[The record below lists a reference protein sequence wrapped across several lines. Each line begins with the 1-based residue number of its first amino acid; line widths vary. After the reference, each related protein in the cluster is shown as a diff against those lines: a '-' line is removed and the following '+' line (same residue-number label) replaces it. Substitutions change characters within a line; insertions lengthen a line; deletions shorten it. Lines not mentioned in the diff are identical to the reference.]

1 MLTATYTLVALSV
14 EQSNVRLGLA
24 SLQKYVQANLMHQN
38 SITLGQME
46 YACDA
51 LNHLYQACRWR
62 KVEMFLIPAIR
73 QATQRADALLD
84 ELATLNGAALDIIHA
99 LRARVGAV
107 ATQNEDQV
115 AQICASIDSFCSTL
129 LQRLEKEEQELF
141 AIARGAICGEAWF
154 SIANQFLLHD
164 AREVETRR
172 AKPSKPSMLAL
183 AACTPAALRAP
194 EDGAASGADEPVLKV
209 AARK

>member
-14 EQSNVRLGLA
+14 EQANVRIGLVA
-24 SLQKYVQANLMHQN
+24 LQKYVQANLLHQN

-51 LNHLYQACRWR
+51 LNRLYQTCHWR
-62 KVEMFLIPAIR
+62 KIEMFLIPAIR

-99 LRARVGAV
+99 MRARVGDV
-107 ATQNEDQV
+107 ATQSEDQV
-115 AQICASIDSFCSTL
+115 AQICGSIDAFCSML
-129 LQRLEKEEQELF
+129 LQRLEKEERELF
-141 AIARGAICGEAWF
+141 SIARGAICGEAWF

-164 AREVETRR
+164 AKEVETRR
-172 AKPSKPSMLAL
+172 AKSSVAL
-183 AACTPAALRAP
+183 AVPATLRAP
-194 EDGAASGADEPVLKV
+194 AGDAVSPVDEPALKV
-209 AARK
+209 AAGK